1 MGQGTVF
8 YFLHALLSVTL
19 TLFFPFVSF
28 FQIVLSQNVN
38 PSWIVQVKPQV
49 GLTDILHSEMKPW
62 IVRVEQIIC

>member
-49 GLTDILHSEMKPW
+49 GLTDILHSEIKPW